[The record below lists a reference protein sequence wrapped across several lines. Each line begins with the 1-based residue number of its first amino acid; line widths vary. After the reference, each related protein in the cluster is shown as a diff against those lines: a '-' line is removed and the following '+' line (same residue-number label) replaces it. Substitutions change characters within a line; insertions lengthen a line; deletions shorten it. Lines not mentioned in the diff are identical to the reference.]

1 MFIYFLRLF
10 LCALK
15 VGRLRPILKLMPFL
29 SGDMDSYWEYFL
41 RKDERLFGE
50 LKILLICDLL
60 DWGAYESFESDNSL
74 VILKLSMF

>member
-1 MFIYFLRLF
+1 
-10 LCALK
+10 
-15 VGRLRPILKLMPFL
+15 MPFL
-29 SGDMDSYWEYFL
+29 SGDIDSYCEYFL
-41 RKDERLFGE
+41 RRDERLFGE